1 MSEFHSM
8 RLNPKCA
15 HCGEP
20 ATRFRNQTNLCT
32 IHYRI
37 KQMKEDARIDG
48 KTEPSRELLERLLMQ
63 TVLALRARNAKDQ
76 WQKKDNGCAS

>member
-1 MSEFHSM
+1 
-8 RLNPKCA
+8 
-15 HCGEP
+15 
-20 ATRFRNQTNLCT
+20 
-32 IHYRI
+32 
-37 KQMKEDARIDG
+37 MKEDARIDG